1 MFRFDRVGQS
11 SIRID
16 DAPSHAV
23 HALLDACTLP
33 IIVHDLNRAA
43 VLGTAT
49 LVRHG
54 AQVHLLT
61 AAHVLDH
68 SLFRLGNVLVT
79 EHGHAQGGAR
89 LVALHGAQVRRALC
103 ADVALIELTHCAAL
117 PAIVRGRIA
126 VPLREAIDEASE
138 TAHDAQAA
146 SCDDVFAVCG
156 FPAAWS
162 RFERGWLAARHLTVF
177 TQRHHTPS
185 ASGHCCSYRR
195 TAHRADGE
203 AIHTPALDGMSGA
216 GIWHLH
222 QMASGALTAQLTA
235 VQSAFV
241 HSQYLRGDD
250 VAHATPLLVQ

>member
-1 MFRFDRVGQS
+1 MFRFDRVGHS
-11 SIRID
+11 SIRIN

-33 IIVHDLNRAA
+33 IVVHDLSRAA

-54 AQVHLLT
+54 EDTHLLT
-61 AAHVLDH
+61 AAHVLEH
-68 SLFRLGNVLVT
+68 PLFRLGNVLVT

-89 LVALHGAQVRRALC
+89 LLALHGAQVRRALH
-103 ADVALIELTHCAAL
+103 ADVALIALTHCAAL
-117 PAIVRGRIA
+117 PAILRGRIA
-126 VPLREAIDEASE
+126 VPLREAIADTTEA
-138 TAHDAQAA
+138 AHDVQTTR
-146 SCDDVFAVCG
+146 DVFAVCG

-162 RFERGWLAARHLTVF
+162 RFDLGWLAARHLTVF

-185 ASGHCCSYRR
+185 AAGQWCSYRR
-195 TAHRADGE
+195 TAQRIDGQ
-203 AIHTPALDGMSGA
+203 AIHTPALEGMSGA
-216 GIWHLH
+216 GIWRLH
-222 QMASGALTAQLTA
+222 DTVSGALTAQLTA

-250 VAHATPLLVQ
+250 VAHAAPLLAH

>member
-1 MFRFDRVGQS
+1 MFRFDSVGQS

-16 DAPSHAV
+16 DAPSHSV
-23 HALLDACTLP
+23 RALLDACTLP
-33 IIVHDLNRAA
+33 LVVHDLNRAA

-54 AQVHLLT
+54 THVYLLT

-68 SLFRLGNVLVT
+68 PLFRLGNILVT
-79 EHGHAQGGAR
+79 EHDGTAEGGAQ
-89 LVALHGAQVRRALC
+89 LVALHGAQVRRALD

-117 PAIVRGRIA
+117 PAIVRSRIA
-126 VPLREAIDEASE
+126 VPLHEAIADTRGSAPSACSAS
-138 TAHDAQAA
+138 DM
-146 SCDDVFAVCG
+146 FAICG

-177 TQRHHTPS
+177 TRRHRAQN
-185 ASGHCCSYRR
+185 ASGQWCNYRR
-195 TAHRADGE
+195 TAHRADGQTV
-203 AIHTPALDGMSGA
+203 HTPALEGMSGA
-216 GIWHLH
+216 GIWRLH
-222 QMASGALTAQLTA
+222 KMRSGAMVAQLTA

-250 VAHATPLLVQ
+250 VVHAAPLLAH